1 MAKKKKPAP
10 SSTAT
15 RARRISRNVLG
26 ATPSSK
32 VIVPKA
38 ERKPKYKK
46 PIDAEEG

>member
-10 SSTAT
+10 LSSAT
-15 RARRISRNVLG
+15 SARRISRNVLG
-26 ATPSSK
+26 STPSTK

-46 PIDAEEG
+46 PADPEDG